1 MPECLAFT
9 FSERRMNPMATF
21 ANIAADIVQ
30 KKQTGLLSVVA
41 KNGEHHVKI
50 FFAEGE
56 IYYITYGD
64 LKDADCLGACETLEL
79 SECFFTSGTKIIT
92 NGKCPVPTSTIIE
105 HLKKC
110 MEKGGAPQTATTAN
124 AAADVPGFSPLR
136 DKLKVAFIRQI
147 GPVGDILFSR
157 ILEQWRP
164 SSPPTKQQL
173 SALVGLMKDAIE
185 DEGSRKEFVNEAGA
199 IIS

>member
-1 MPECLAFT
+1 
-9 FSERRMNPMATF
+9 MNPMATF
-21 ANIAADIVQ
+21 ADITAEITQ

-41 KNGEHHVKI
+41 KNGKHHVKI

-56 IYYITYGD
+56 IYYLTYGD
-64 LKDADCLGACETLEL
+64 LKDADCLGVCETLEL
-79 SECFFTSGTKIIT
+79 SECFFTSGTKITT
-92 NGKCPVPTSTIIE
+92 NGKCPVPTSTIID

-110 MEKGGAPQTATTAN
+110 MAKGGSSQ
-124 AAADVPGFSPLR
+124 AASNVAAGMQVSFPMR
-136 DKLKVAFIRQI
+136 DKLKVAFIRQV
-147 GPVGDILFSR
+147 GPVGEILFSR

-173 SALVGLMKDAIE
+173 AALVGLMKDAIE
-185 DEGSRKEFVNEAGA
+185 DERSSKEFVSEANA